1 MPRRV
6 DVVDVAVR
14 EPTGLVREPRG
25 SRRWHR
31 VDAVDVAVGVVA
43 ATVSTRC
50 RDAVVVITRES
61 TRASRMDVIVSLNAG
76 AENEAVEQV
85 AFADRILLN
94 KIDLA
99 TEPELVAVEQRLKGI
114 NAFAPIIRSEKSQV
128 SVDQVL
134 GIKAFDLKKTLE
146 MDPEFLDTE
155 GEHEHDDS
163 VTSMSITT
171 SGEVHML
178 LVNDWVGDVLKNLG
192 NDIYRMKGVLA
203 VAGSPKKFVYQAVHM
218 IFDGVFE
225 GEWGPN
231 EPRGN
236 KLVFIGKNLDKQSL
250 QRGFEACLDTP
261 QNRAKIEEA
270 EMIKVFERQQNA
282 LLGAAQRDDV
292 VAIKNILQSGAAV
305 SYANSVGQTAL
316 HIATLW
322 GNASAV
328 EALVQAGAAVDQ
340 VNDLGAQ
347 TPLHLLASRVEA
359 IEHCEPNPLRQ
370 DAHKS
375 GLRPWQEERGRRH
388 GLPVPQRGRR

>member
-1 MPRRV
+1 M
-6 DVVDVAVR
+6 
-14 EPTGLVREPRG
+14 
-25 SRRWHR
+25 
-31 VDAVDVAVGVVA
+31 
-43 ATVSTRC
+43 
-50 RDAVVVITRES
+50 
-61 TRASRMDVIVSLNAG
+61 
-76 AENEAVEQV
+76 
-85 AFADRILLN
+85 N

-225 GEWGPN
+225 GEWAPS
-231 EPRGN
+231 EERGN
-236 KLVFIGKNLDKQSL
+236 KLVFIGKNLDKAAL

-261 QNRAKIEEA
+261 ANRAKIEEA
-270 EMIKVFERQQNA
+270 EMIKVRA
-282 LLGAAQRDDV
+282 SASRRVV
-292 VAIKNILQSGAAV
+292 VAS
-305 SYANSVGQTAL
+305 L
-316 HIATLW
+316 H
-322 GNASAV
+322 
-328 EALVQAGAAVDQ
+328 
-340 VNDLGAQ
+340 
-347 TPLHLLASRVEA
+347 
-359 IEHCEPNPLRQ
+359 
-370 DAHKS
+370 
-375 GLRPWQEERGRRH
+375 
-388 GLPVPQRGRR
+388 

>member
-1 MPRRV
+1 M
-6 DVVDVAVR
+6 
-14 EPTGLVREPRG
+14 ENELGLAG
-25 SRRWHR
+25 
-31 VDAVDVAVGVVA
+31 VA

-61 TRASRMDVIVSLNAG
+61 TRASRMDVIVSLHAG

-178 LVNDWVGDVLKNLG
+178 LVNDWVG
-192 NDIYRMKGVLA
+192 
-203 VAGSPKKFVYQAVHM
+203 
-218 IFDGVFE
+218 
-225 GEWGPN
+225 
-231 EPRGN
+231 
-236 KLVFIGKNLDKQSL
+236 
-250 QRGFEACLDTP
+250 AC
-261 QNRAKIEEA
+261 
-270 EMIKVFERQQNA
+270 
-282 LLGAAQRDDV
+282 
-292 VAIKNILQSGAAV
+292 
-305 SYANSVGQTAL
+305 
-316 HIATLW
+316 
-322 GNASAV
+322 
-328 EALVQAGAAVDQ
+328 
-340 VNDLGAQ
+340 
-347 TPLHLLASRVEA
+347 
-359 IEHCEPNPLRQ
+359 
-370 DAHKS
+370 
-375 GLRPWQEERGRRH
+375 
-388 GLPVPQRGRR
+388 